1 MGLLLRSVEMPRGQ
15 IWLRRGVQ
23 TFLHRPLGF
32 VALFLTY
39 LLVIMLLGAI
49 PLVGGVLAAAAVPVL
64 SLSFMLA
71 TQDVL
76 KGRGVRLGHV
86 FALWRE
92 PPRERRAMLLLCA
105 AYGSATMGITGFAFW
120 LGGDELVEAL
130 KPLGQ
135 ATVTAQ
141 ELMAVL
147 SSGAVA
153 QLANWITGL
162 MALISVPYWH
172 ALALVHWGGQSA
184 GHALFSSTVALWR
197 TRGAFTIYGLS
208 WLGFTLLGSLLT
220 GLISALLS
228 ALFGAPALG
237 LLLALLMM
245 VALSAAFYT
254 SLWFI
259 FVDTFGV
266 EAPPAA

>member
-1 MGLLLRSVEMPRGQ
+1 MGLLLRQVEMPRGQ

-39 LLVIMLLGAI
+39 LMAIVLLGAI
-49 PLVGGVLAAAAVPVL
+49 PLVGAVLAA
-64 SLSFMLA
+64 A

-76 KGRGVRLGHV
+76 KGRKVQLAQV

-105 AYGSATMGITGFAFW
+105 AYGLATMGITGFAFW
-120 LGGDELVEAL
+120 LGGDELVQAL

-135 ATVTAQ
+135 TTVTAQ
-141 ELMAVL
+141 ELMAVF

-153 QLANWITGL
+153 HLANWITGL
-162 MALISVPYWH
+162 MAVISVPYWH

-184 GHALFSSTVALWR
+184 GHALFSSTIALWR
-197 TRGAFTIYGLS
+197 TRGAFMIYGVS

-220 GLISALLS
+220 GLISALVS

-237 LLLALLMM
+237 LLLALLVM

-266 EAPPAA
+266 EAPPAD